1 MATIRGEMHW
11 HSRAE
16 AGKVLPQGLEGGFAL
31 GLAEPMT
38 LAKRYIQ
45 GVFKNVGDEDVSL
58 QPQSSDAEDGTYTD
72 IGSPTVVKAKADK
85 LMEISVPAGATH
97 WRIEGTGDTSGIVG
111 WVEAEGSHGN
121 QYLP

>member
-1 MATIRGEMHW
+1 MAHIRGEMHW

-16 AGKVLPQGLEGGFAL
+16 AGKVLPQSQEGGFAL

-72 IGSPTVVKAKADK
+72 IGSPTVVKAKCEK
-85 LMEISVPAGATH
+85 LMEIAVPAGATH
-97 WRIEGTGDTSGIVG
+97 WRIEGTGDSSGVVS
-111 WVEAEGSHGN
+111 WVEAEGSHANAG
-121 QYLP
+121 LP